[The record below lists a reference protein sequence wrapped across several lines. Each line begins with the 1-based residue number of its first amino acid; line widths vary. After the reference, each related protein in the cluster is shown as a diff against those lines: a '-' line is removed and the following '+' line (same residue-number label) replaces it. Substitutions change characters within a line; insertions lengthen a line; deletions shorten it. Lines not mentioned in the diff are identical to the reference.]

1 MALKSGALDHQGEVT
16 LAIDGLALMPV
27 ILEAVDRMFDQPG
40 CVAIPAVAAPHDAVD
55 ADGFRNSQTGRHF
68 NC

>member
-1 MALKSGALDHQGEVT
+1 MALKSGALDHQGKVA

-27 ILEAVDRMFDQPG
+27 ILEAIDRMFDQPG
-40 CVAIPAVAAPHDAVD
+40 CVAIPAVAAPHDAV
-55 ADGFRNSQTGRHF
+55 ADVFRNSQTGRHF